1 MGVKV
6 GIPRG
11 MLYYELY
18 PMWKAYFNSLSIELV
33 LSPKTNKDILNSGII
48 HCVDEACLPVKIFH
62 GHVDYLKD
70 KVDYIFIPKIISL
83 YKKEFGCPKHLGLPD
98 MVIHNIE
105 DLPVIINPVIDL
117 SKKDTFKRASNEIG
131 KILGKGYKDVNRA
144 YKDSMISQNNYREW
158 LDSELIPNRLDKGP
172 KDSILNLLV
181 LGHPYNIYDEF
192 INMDILTKL
201 SNSDINMYFAED
213 ISDDEVRQFSSKF
226 NKRIFWTQG
235 RRIVG
240 SAYSLIEK
248 GVIDGIIY
256 LSAFG
261 CGLDSVLVYLVEK
274 KAMEN
279 NIPIMTI
286 SLDEQTGEAGFITRY
301 EAFLDMMEWRLQD
314 ENYLST
320 FR

>member
-1 MGVKV
+1 MSVKV

-18 PMWKAYFNSLSIELV
+18 PMWKEYFRGLDIEVV
-33 LSPKTNKDILNSGII
+33 LSPKTNKDILNLGILN
-48 HCVDEACLPVKIFH
+48 CVDEACLPVKIFH

-83 YKKEFGCPKHLGLPD
+83 YKKEFGCPKHLGLTD
-98 MVIHNIE
+98 MVKHNIE
-105 DLPVIINPVIDL
+105 GLPEIINPVIDL
-117 SKKDTFKRASNEIG
+117 RKQNNFRSSSNEVG
-131 KILGKGYKDVNRA
+131 KFLGKNYKKREKA
-144 YKDSMISQNNYREW
+144 FKDSIINQENYKKW
-158 LDSELIPNRLDKGP
+158 LDMEIIPNRLDNQP
-172 KDSILNLLV
+172 TNSNLNLLI
-181 LGHPYNIYDEF
+181 LGHPYNVYDEF
-192 INMDILTKL
+192 SNMGILSRLAKNGINMF
-201 SNSDINMYFAED
+201 FAED
-213 ISDDEVRQFSSKF
+213 ISEEDVRYHSGKFS
-226 NKRIFWTQG
+226 KRIFWTQG

-240 SAYSLIEK
+240 SANSLIEK

-274 KAMEN
+274 EAMDN
-279 NIPIMTI
+279 NIPIMII

-301 EAFLDMMEWRLQD
+301 EAFLDMMEWRLQY
-314 ENYLST
+314 ENNLST

>member
-18 PMWKAYFNSLSIELV
+18 PMWKEYFKDLGIEVV
-33 LSPKTNKDILNSGII
+33 LSPKTNKDILNSGIMN
-48 HCVDEACLPVKIFH
+48 CVDEACLPVKIFH
-62 GHVDYLKD
+62 GHVNYLKD

-83 YKKEFGCPKHLGLPD
+83 HKKEFGCPKHLGLPD
-98 MVIHNIE
+98 MIKHNI
-105 DLPVIINPVIDL
+105 DSLPALIEPVIDL
-117 SKKDTFKRASNEIG
+117 RKQNGFKRASNEIG
-131 KILGKGYKDVNRA
+131 KLLGINYKERNKA
-144 YKDSMISQNNYREW
+144 FYNSIINQKNYKKW
-158 LDSELIPNRLDKGP
+158 LDSEIIPKRLINQPH
-172 KDSILNLLV
+172 DSILNLLI

-192 INMDILTKL
+192 INMDILGKL
-201 SNSDINMYFAED
+201 ANSGINMFFAED
-213 ISDDEVRQFSSKF
+213 ISEEDVRQYSSKF

-274 KAMEN
+274 KAIEN
-279 NIPIMTI
+279 NIPIMII